1 MLAGT
6 SNGHFNIKKK
16 FQGKKRDTSLQI
28 TGGRIWGGRHGGKM
42 WPRTHQQEQWVRR
55 CFWFGL
61 SRLGCSTKSAL
72 HGRGD
77 LLVSGQTGRL
87 AGGACPA
94 DAWDSEILSYE
105 IGSSWLS
112 VTLEEAWERGSSEG
126 QRAGCKVQ
134 GTRGK
139 PGKMM
144 ALYLSEQIR
153 CWPQRLN

>member
-1 MLAGT
+1 MGPFDVAAK
-6 SNGHFNIKKK
+6 I
-16 FQGKKRDTSLQI
+16 QGQKLVCGSK
-28 TGGRIWGGRHGGKM
+28 GKM

-55 CFWFGL
+55 CFWFSL
-61 SRLGCSTKSAL
+61 SRLGCSAKSAL

-112 VTLEEAWERGSSEG
+112 VALEEA
-126 QRAGCKVQ
+126 
-134 GTRGK
+134 
-139 PGKMM
+139 
-144 ALYLSEQIR
+144 
-153 CWPQRLN
+153 